1 VFLKKSEI
9 LDMNITKEK
18 LKVTLWNNK
27 FAHKI
32 FEEKLLEVLNKR
44 KEIIS
49 ERIIYFK
56 NKLYLLERTKTCS
69 DHHEYVN
76 FTPIPSINSFSPLI
90 RPNNFKPSS
99 TNYQASFTPKI
110 DSNSNKLLNSNILK
124 WILNRYTKDVLDIYN
139 KTVSYLRNNHG
150 SPEVKDGDEIINNRQ
165 QENNSFINIDTLLEE
180 EIEKYNRLKSQ
191 KQKEAKFFYKEEA
204 KRMKMMESMRM
215 REQKLLGLKEKS
227 VQDKVKKN
235 LCPEIN

>member
-1 VFLKKSEI
+1 
-9 LDMNITKEK
+9 
-18 LKVTLWNNK
+18 
-27 FAHKI
+27 
-32 FEEKLLEVLNKR
+32 
-44 KEIIS
+44 
-49 ERIIYFK
+49 
-56 NKLYLLERTKTCS
+56 
-69 DHHEYVN
+69 
-76 FTPIPSINSFSPLI
+76 
-90 RPNNFKPSS
+90 
-99 TNYQASFTPKI
+99 
-110 DSNSNKLLNSNILK
+110 
-124 WILNRYTKDVLDIYN
+124 
-139 KTVSYLRNNHG
+139 VSYLRNNHG